1 MYYRTKNT
9 IFTDKKSIEVKVIR
23 RGRGGIRIFAA
34 IGHSGVLILE
44 VDTHT
49 LELVQRQK
57 DVNPLELDTHTLEL
71 VQRQKDVNPL
81 ELDTHTLE
89 LVQRQ
94 KDVNP
99 LELAVQKANLANHT
113 PSHLPHSTQTL
124 RLGEVR
130 GDWGGDFG

>member
-81 ELDTHTLE
+81 EL
-89 LVQRQ
+89 
-94 KDVNP
+94 
-99 LELAVQKANLANHT
+99 AVQKANLANHT

>member
-57 DVNPLELDTHTLEL
+57 DVNPLEL
-71 VQRQKDVNPL
+71 
-81 ELDTHTLE
+81 
-89 LVQRQ
+89 
-94 KDVNP
+94 
-99 LELAVQKANLANHT
+99 AVQKANLANHT